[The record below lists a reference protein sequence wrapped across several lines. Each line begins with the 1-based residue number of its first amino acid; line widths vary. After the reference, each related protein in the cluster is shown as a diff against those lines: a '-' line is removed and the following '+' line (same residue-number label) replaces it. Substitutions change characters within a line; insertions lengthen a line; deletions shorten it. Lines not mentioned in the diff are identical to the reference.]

1 MAVDTYFIIG
11 VVECA
16 VQLITILANMLI
28 IVAFFK
34 VQSLQTHSSN
44 VLIFALSVVD
54 LTSGAYQ
61 FLYIGVP
68 YALRLNPPLA
78 ENGCMIAVVLE
89 YVYFTGNILLV
100 AISIDR
106 VLLVS
111 MDYSRYVK
119 TVTNLRLKV
128 TIGVCVLI
136 GQLGSVFEL
145 SLWNYAKRT
154 NEVAANINFVE
165 VCFWPVR
172 RLKWF
177 GIYVSVCQ
185 YCLPL
190 LLVAVFSIIFVRRL
204 LIRIHRNRRV
214 GPEAS
219 NTDSNEGSARLSEN
233 QTVGSTSSDTN
244 HGSVKKRYIKSA
256 VTLAALV
263 SAMGISM
270 LPYCIYLIVVS
281 LTGSFNSTLT
291 FSMYLVLPLNP
302 LLDPLFF
309 AATQRGI
316 REYYGNKIRTLPRI
330 FTSFRCNTN

>member
-11 VVECA
+11 VVESA
-16 VQLITILANMLI
+16 VQPITIIANLLI
-28 IVAFFK
+28 IVAFLK
-34 VQSLQTHSSN
+34 VQNLQTHTSN
-44 VLIFALSVVD
+44 MLIFALSVVD
-54 LTSGAYQ
+54 LTSGMYQ

-78 ENGCMIAVVLE
+78 ESGCMIAVVLE

-119 TVTNLRLKV
+119 TVTKLRLKV
-128 TIGVCVLI
+128 TIGICCLI

-154 NEVAANINFVE
+154 NEIAANINFVE
-165 VCFWPVR
+165 VCFWPAR
-172 RLKWF
+172 RLQWF

-190 LLVAVFSIIFVRRL
+190 LLVGVFSIIFVKRL
-204 LIRIHRNRRV
+204 LIRINKNTRV

-219 NTDSNEGSARLSEN
+219 RTNSNGGSAGEN
-233 QTVGSTSSDTN
+233 QTEASATSDTN
-244 HGSVKKRYIKSA
+244 HGTVKKRYIKSA

-270 LPYCIYLIVVS
+270 LPYCIYLIVIS

-291 FSMYLVLPLNP
+291 FSMYLVLQLNP

-316 REYYGNKIRTLPRI
+316 REYYGNKIRTLIRI
-330 FTSFRCNTN
+330 SANRCCNTN